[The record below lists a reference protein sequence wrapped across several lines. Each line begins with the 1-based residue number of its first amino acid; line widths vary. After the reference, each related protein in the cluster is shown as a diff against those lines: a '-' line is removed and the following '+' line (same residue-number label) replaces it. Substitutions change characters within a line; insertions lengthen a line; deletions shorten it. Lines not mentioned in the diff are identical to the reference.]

1 MELEFTNIC
10 KSYGSKLALN
20 NVNLTLNEGIYGLIG
35 PNGAGKSTLL
45 SILTGNLQ
53 ASSGEICFNG
63 RNINSMGKEFR
74 SLLGYMPQ
82 QQALYPSFS
91 CEDFL
96 YYMASLRGM
105 TSKRANVRIAK
116 LLRLLELEEV
126 KAKPAKALSGGMKQR
141 LLLAQAM
148 LDEPDILV
156 LDEPTAGLDP
166 RQRIAVRNLIA
177 STALHNIVILSTHV
191 VSDVEYAAKELILIQ
206 EGQILT
212 QDTPQNLCAA
222 IEGMVWEVEVPEE
235 SLEESY
241 KYGLVSSLRRGR
253 SGVMLRM
260 LSRDKPPYCCR
271 PAEPTLEDVYLNAFG
286 DRE

>member
-1 MELEFTNIC
+1 MELEFKNIS
-10 KSYGSKLALN
+10 KSYDSKVALN
-20 NVNLTLNEGIYGLIG
+20 DVNLVLHEGIYGLIG

-63 RNINSMGKEFR
+63 RNIDSMGKEFR

-82 QQALYPSFS
+82 QQALYPDFS
-91 CEDFL
+91 CESFL

-105 TSKRANVRIAK
+105 TSKRASDRIAE
-116 LLRLLELEEV
+116 LLRLLELET
-126 KAKPAKALSGGMKQR
+126 AKLKPTKALSGGMKQR
-141 LLLAQAM
+141 LLLAQAL

-166 RQRIAVRNLIA
+166 KQRIAVRNLIA

-191 VSDVEYAAKELILIQ
+191 VSDVEYVAKELVLIQ
-206 EGQILT
+206 DGQILMK
-212 QDTPQNLCAA
+212 DTPQNLCAM
-222 IEGMVWEVEVPEE
+222 IEGRVWEVEVPEE
-235 SLEESY
+235 SLAESY

-253 SGVMLRM
+253 NGIMLRM
-260 LSRDKPPYCCR
+260 FSDKKPPYRCQ
-271 PAEPTLEDVYLNAFG
+271 PAEPTLEDVYLSVFG